1 MSQDL
6 SPQTPPEPDSTLV
19 DPVSLGEDA
28 TPQIATEVV
37 LDCYECSSCGYT
49 YDPKKGDSRGKVPE
63 GTAFPDLAARWR
75 CPVCDAPKTRF
86 NNIGRAGAASGF
98 KENLKYG
105 LGVNT
110 MTPGQKNLL
119 IFGSLLL
126 AVIFFLSLYGLG

>member
-6 SPQTPPEPDSTLV
+6 SPQTPSETDSAPLESET
-19 DPVSLGEDA
+19 LGEDA
-28 TPQIATEVV
+28 TQVIIEVV

-49 YDPKKGDSRGKVPE
+49 YNPKKGDSRGKVPE
-63 GTAFPDLAARWR
+63 GTAFPDLAARWK
-75 CPVCDAPKTRF
+75 CPVCDAPKNRF
-86 NNIGRAGAASGF
+86 NNIGRAGLASGF

-126 AVIFFLSLYGLG
+126 AVIFFLSLYSLE

>member
-6 SPQTPPEPDSTLV
+6 SPQTPPETDSAPLESATL
-19 DPVSLGEDA
+19 GDA
-28 TPQIATEVV
+28 QVIIEVV

-49 YDPKKGDSRGKVPE
+49 YNPKKGDSRGKVPE
-63 GTAFPDLAARWR
+63 GTAFPDLEARWK
-75 CPVCDAPKTRF
+75 CPVCDAPKNRF
-86 NNIGRAGAASGF
+86 NNIGRAGLASGF

-126 AVIFFLSLYGLG
+126 AVIFFLSLYSLE

>member
-6 SPQTPPEPDSTLV
+6 SPQTPPETDSASLESVT
-19 DPVSLGEDA
+19 LGEDA
-28 TPQIATEVV
+28 KQVIIEVV

-49 YDPKKGDSRGKVPE
+49 YNPKKGDSRGKVSE
-63 GTAFPDLAARWR
+63 GTAFPDLAARWK
-75 CPVCDAPKTRF
+75 CPVCDAPKNRF
-86 NNIGRAGAASGF
+86 NNIGRAGSASGF

-126 AVIFFLSLYGLG
+126 AVIFFLSLYSLE